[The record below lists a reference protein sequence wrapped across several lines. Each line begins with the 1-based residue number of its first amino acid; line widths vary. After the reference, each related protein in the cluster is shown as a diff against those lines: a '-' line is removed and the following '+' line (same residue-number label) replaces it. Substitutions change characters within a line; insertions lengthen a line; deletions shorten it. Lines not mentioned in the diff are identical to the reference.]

1 MARTTWQTRIV
12 IDPELHHGDPC
23 VRGTRIPVAMIV
35 GSLADGMRV
44 VEVQT
49 TFPHLVTE
57 DILACLAYVA
67 EMM

>member
-44 VEVQT
+44 VEVQA